1 VQSPVRD
8 YGLIQSIQILEENGK
23 VKKNDVNKFKAGL
36 MNDVQNKQVLARLLD
51 QAYLEV
57 IPSKTIMDRL
67 MHIPRRCYVAITC
80 SPTHGLEPTLE
91 LVENLRKLPDKRQ
104 LKLIPH
110 IAARMV
116 RDKGHLKEIL
126 ARLEAANVESL
137 FVPGGDIKAPVGI
150 YNNSLQLLQDIA
162 EIGHNIEDIGIAA
175 YPEGHPLISDRELL
189 LFLKKKQQFATYTV
203 TQMCFDPET
212 LVSWLKEIRKTGIT
226 LPAWIGLPGVADISK
241 LISLSFRIGVGQSL
255 RVLKKQKG
263 LLKNLISARPY
274 QPDDLLEGL
283 LSHLDDPGFIVP
295 GFHLYSFND
304 IERTEKWRAETYEK
318 LNG

>member
-1 VQSPVRD
+1 MS
-8 YGLIQSIQILEENGK
+8 
-23 VKKNDVNKFKAGL
+23 
-36 MNDVQNKQVLARLLD
+36 DVQNKQMMAGLLD

-67 MHIPRRCYVAITC
+67 VHIPRHCYVAITC

-91 LVENLRKLPDKRQ
+91 LVENLRKLPDERQ
-104 LKLIPH
+104 LKLVPH
-110 IAARMV
+110 IAARV
-116 RDKGHLKEIL
+116 IRDKHHLKEIL
-126 ARLEAANVESL
+126 ARLKAARIESI
-137 FVPGGDIKAPVGI
+137 FVPAGDAKRPVGI
-150 YNNSLQLLQDIA
+150 YENSLQVLQDMA

-175 YPEGHPLISDRELL
+175 YPEGHPLISDQELL
-189 LFLKKKQQFATYTV
+189 VFLKEKQKFATYMV
-203 TQMCFDPET
+203 TQMCFDPHT
-212 LVSWLKEIRKTGIT
+212 LVNWLKEIRKTGIR
-226 LPAWIGLPGVADISK
+226 LPAWIGLPGVADMSK

-255 RVLKKQKG
+255 KLLKKQNG
-263 LLKNLISARPY
+263 LLKKLISAKPY

-283 LSHLDDPGFIVP
+283 LPHLGDPDVIVP

>member
-1 VQSPVRD
+1 
-8 YGLIQSIQILEENGK
+8 
-23 VKKNDVNKFKAGL
+23 
-36 MNDVQNKQVLARLLD
+36 MNDVQDKQMMADLLD

-57 IPSKTIMDRL
+57 IPSKTILDRL
-67 MHIPRRCYVAITC
+67 VHIPRHCYVAVTC

-91 LVENLRKLPDKRQ
+91 LVESLRKLPDERQ

-116 RDKGHLKEIL
+116 LDKGHLRKIL
-126 ARLEAANVESL
+126 TRLQAAKVESI
-137 FVPGGDIKAPVGI
+137 FVPGGDIKTPVGI
-150 YNNSLQLLQDIA
+150 YDNSLQLLQDMA

-175 YPEGHPLISDRELL
+175 YPEGHPLIGDREILS
-189 LFLKKKQQFATYTV
+189 FLKEKQQLATYMV

-212 LVSWLKEIRKTGIT
+212 LVSWLKVIRKSGIN

-255 RVLKKQKG
+255 KILKNQNG
-263 LLKNLISARPY
+263 LLKNLISAKPY
-274 QPDDLLEGL
+274 KPDDLLEGL
-283 LSHLDDPGFIVP
+283 QSHLGDPGFIVP

-304 IERTEKWRAETYEK
+304 VERTEKWRSETYEK
-318 LNG
+318 LIG